1 MTELEQ
7 LKQQLEKQEKLAS
20 LGMLSAGI
28 AHEIQ
33 NPLNFVINFSK
44 MSNKLLDDL
53 TDVVED
59 NAERLPE
66 ADREDLS
73 DIVADLKEN
82 MTQIMENG
90 ERAVS
95 IIQGILLVSR
105 GKENEFVP
113 TDVCHIVK
121 EYVRLSYHAM
131 RANCQDFNVTLREQY
146 QEGLPM
152 IMAVPQDLSRAVLN
166 VMNNACYA
174 VWRKSEVLKEKGEDY
189 SPEIEITVATAD
201 NNLVITIA
209 DNGEGMSD
217 EVKQRLF
224 ENFFTT
230 KPIGL
235 GTGLGMSITRD
246 IIENKHGGKVLEG
259 TKTQLGTI
267 GITGLKFLELKGGGQ
282 GENIPVG
289 GEIPSEK
296 SGWDEITGKASV
308 IAEKLESILNQFNE
322 ALKGVQKDDVEK
334 IVKNVG
340 GISTSLDELLVK
352 NKKEITSVIK
362 EADTFMKELNGNMD
376 NVKSITTNVKDLT
389 SKEGSLAKT
398 LTMMEEAVADFR
410 TDYKE
415 ANIQEKVD
423 KMFGLVEST
432 QRTVDTLQL
441 TFERSTEK
449 IDKSLDDLSDA
460 MSNFS
465 EFTRI
470 IMENPSSLFGGGN
483 SDTAEDKK

>member
-44 MSNKLLDDL
+44 MSN
-53 TDVVED
+53 
-59 NAERLPE
+59 
-66 ADREDLS
+66 DLS

-131 RANCQDFNVTLREQY
+131 RANCQGFNVTLREQY

-189 SPEIEITVATAD
+189 SPEIKITVATAD

-230 KPIGL
+230 KPIGQ

-246 IIENKHGGKVLEG
+246 IIENKHGGKVSF
-259 TKTQLGTI
+259 T
-267 GITGLKFLELKGGGQ
+267 
-282 GENIPVG
+282 
-289 GEIPSEK
+289 
-296 SGWDEITGKASV
+296 
-308 IAEKLESILNQFNE
+308 
-322 ALKGVQKDDVEK
+322 
-334 IVKNVG
+334 
-340 GISTSLDELLVK
+340 
-352 NKKEITSVIK
+352 
-362 EADTFMKELNGNMD
+362 
-376 NVKSITTNVKDLT
+376 
-389 SKEGSLAKT
+389 
-398 LTMMEEAVADFR
+398 
-410 TDYKE
+410 
-415 ANIQEKVD
+415 
-423 KMFGLVEST
+423 
-432 QRTVDTLQL
+432 
-441 TFERSTEK
+441 STEGK
-449 IDKSLDDLSDA
+449 GTT
-460 MSNFS
+460 
-465 EFTRI
+465 FTFTI
-470 IMENPSSLFGGGN
+470 PI
-483 SDTAEDKK
+483 KK